1 MSLFFFFFGCFLSIF
16 LRAYY
21 IINRLCFLFV
31 FFSLICHDIPTDIK
45 DMCVILTYCFKIR
58 YGLSLYMSAMHLM
71 HVLTSQPFCLNAHY
85 TEDLEQ
91 LQHKLLCSWIDIA
104 NNYKYQ
110 KGYVIILNSLLISII
125 DMLISECLKF
135 LVMIFK
141 KILWFEKARRARP
154 LCFWSSSFWK
164 NTHQQF

>member
-1 MSLFFFFFGCFLSIF
+1 MCVLYKYYCKIFRILEPLKLCLFKETNPEVFVSLFFFFFGCFLSIF

-71 HVLTSQPFCLNAHY
+71 HILTSQPFCLNAHY

-91 LQHKLLCSWIDIA
+91 LQHKLLCS
-104 NNYKYQ
+104 
-110 KGYVIILNSLLISII
+110 
-125 DMLISECLKF
+125 
-135 LVMIFK
+135 
-141 KILWFEKARRARP
+141 
-154 LCFWSSSFWK
+154 
-164 NTHQQF
+164 